1 MKLSLPDSVAS
12 QQDLASL
19 ISEVHEYAKWASH
32 ELIKQKAGVKKASV
46 PQPQVAAVTSQLIR
60 DWSGGK
66 PLTQASIDSLIKE
79 LDDYKKSAPSMTITL
94 AAVAPNELKAKLVG
108 WARANLAANM
118 LVSFQMNRHI
128 LGGMVVNH
136 GSHIFDWSFRRKL
149 MNAEKPFHEVLKN
162 V

>member
-1 MKLSLPDSVAS
+1 MKLSLPDTVAS

-19 ISEVHEYAKWASH
+19 ISEVHAYAKWASH
-32 ELIKQKAGVKKASV
+32 ELIKQKVSVKTGT
-46 PQPQVAAVTSQLIR
+46 PQPAISAAASQLIR

-66 PLTQASIDSLIKE
+66 PLTQTSIDSLLKE
-79 LDDYKKSAPSMTITL
+79 LDEYKKTAPSMTITL
-94 AAVAPNELKAKLVG
+94 AAVAPNEVKAKLVG
-108 WARANLAANM
+108 WARANLAPNM

-128 LGGMVVNH
+128 LGGMVVNY

-149 MNAEKPFHEVLKN
+149 LSAEKPFHEVFVN